1 MKGFNQRRN
10 NIATLLLIELDDF
23 LTDGC
28 DVYSKASQLKDGA
41 LEQQDDVLEPV
52 IPNFSYTFW

>member
-1 MKGFNQRRN
+1 MKGFNKGRN
-10 NIATLLLIELDDF
+10 DIATLLLIELDDF

-28 DVYSKASQLKDGA
+28 DVYLKSSQIKDGA
-41 LEQQDDVLEPV
+41 LEQEDILEPV